1 MENNQIAGWGASKM
15 ADGGYHKGEY
25 ARGRRNGWGVQRD
38 YDGTQYMG
46 QWVDD
51 ELDGFVVVFNA
62 YQQLRHNSKVT
73 QQYQGGDLIS
83 SRAYQESDYTAI
95 ELTALEAEMQAE
107 EAQQRAA
114 RVVHDVKSKAGR
126 IRDTVS
132 RATAARETAIY
143 WANVALQVLVRP

>member
-15 ADGGYHKGEY
+15 ADGGYHKGQY

-62 YQQLRHNSKVT
+62 YQQLRHNSKGT
-73 QQYQGGDLIS
+73 PP
-83 SRAYQESDYTAI
+83 
-95 ELTALEAEMQAE
+95 
-107 EAQQRAA
+107 
-114 RVVHDVKSKAGR
+114 KS
-126 IRDTVS
+126 V
-132 RATAARETAIY
+132 
-143 WANVALQVLVRP
+143 

>member
-1 MENNQIAGWGASKM
+1 MRAGHWEQDKKHGLGKYSWGRDSEHAGDYYQGQMENNQIAGWGASKM

-62 YQQLRHNSKVT
+62 YQQLRHNSKGVPVPV
-73 QQYQGGDLIS
+73 
-83 SRAYQESDYTAI
+83 RAPSACLRGAGLSIAPT
-95 ELTALEAEMQAE
+95 MCHP
-107 EAQQRAA
+107 
-114 RVVHDVKSKAGR
+114 VV
-126 IRDTVS
+126 
-132 RATAARETAIY
+132 
-143 WANVALQVLVRP
+143 